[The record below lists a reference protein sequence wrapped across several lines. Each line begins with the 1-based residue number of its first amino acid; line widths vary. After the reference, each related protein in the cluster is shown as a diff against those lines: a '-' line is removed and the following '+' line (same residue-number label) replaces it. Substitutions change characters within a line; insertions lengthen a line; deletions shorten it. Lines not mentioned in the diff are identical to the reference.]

1 MGDLLEAI
9 VDADGG
15 LLRVELPVDVA
26 QQERALADCR
36 PADDDGLIIFKG
48 GVLYLTHISRINAPI
63 K

>member
-1 MGDLLEAI
+1 MGDLLKAI

-26 QQERALADCR
+26 QQQRTLAHRR
-36 PADDDGLIIFKG
+36 PADDDRLVIFKG
-48 GVLYLTHISRINAPI
+48 RVLHLTHISRINAPI